1 MTATTTN
8 RKVSQPADIQP
19 GALLSLSPLA
29 ARHNTN
35 AIKDI
40 GIGGPLWRK
49 KEILELP
56 LTNKIIENP
65 TQITKVIDDIMKIE
79 KIIDLPTINNGTG
92 DDSGK
97 HAKNHMI
104 MIRRRKMKKHKLRKL
119 RKKMKFAWAKVKRL
133 VLYRTS
139 NKTV

>member
-1 MTATTTN
+1 MN
-8 RKVSQPADIQP
+8 IQP
-19 GALLSLSPLA
+19 DAVLSLNPLS
-29 ARHNTN
+29 ARPNTN

-65 TQITKVIDDIMKIE
+65 TQITKVIEDIMNIE
-79 KIIDLPTINNGTG
+79 KIIDLPTIDNKTG
-92 DDSGK
+92 EDSGK
-97 HAKNHMI
+97 QAKNHMI

-119 RKKMKFAWAKVKRL
+119 RKKMKFAWAKVKQL
-133 VLYRTS
+133 VSYKKF
-139 NKTV
+139 NKEI